1 MINRISNKKPN
12 KSIENWIRVGM
23 EGKQSALKY
32 FDIRDDAK
40 RSKDSGALEPD
51 TCFQVGKE

>member
-12 KSIENWIRVGM
+12 QSIENWIRVGM

-51 TCFQVGKE
+51 TC

>member
-1 MINRISNKKPN
+1 LKTVSGKARREAVRI
-12 KSIENWIRVGM
+12 E
-23 EGKQSALKY
+23 Y

-51 TCFQVGKE
+51 AGFQVSKE